1 MDVAKTTTNGPTNIF
16 GAMNQ
21 SRSRSD
27 SADIDDNMD
36 RGGPLPKT
44 SDHSTAELSHRS
56 LSESLDGD
64 NSYDR
69 GAREVSK
76 ARQ

>member
-1 MDVAKTTTNGPTNIF
+1 VDVAKTTNGPTNIF

-21 SRSRSD
+21 SRSRSG
-27 SADIDDNMD
+27 SADIDDNKD
-36 RGGPLPKT
+36 REGPLPKT

-56 LSESLDGD
+56 LSDSLDGD